1 MIATCRK
8 CTPFPI
14 VHFFHHPRKR
24 PNFCHSLLRLARN
37 EDISMASRLVVKR
50 QVLGLYAQ
58 CLRSARKCPQWEQ
71 REMMKA
77 YVKMKFR
84 HDADVQD
91 PARIQSL
98 LADARDELEQM
109 EYYHSV
115 YEAKER
121 AKAAAREAS
130 TTRTIA
136 PSSASSTATKT
147 EVCPHCSTAYQPAT
161 AKFCSNCGEKR
172 VSAA

>member
-1 MIATCRK
+1 
-8 CTPFPI
+8 
-14 VHFFHHPRKR
+14 
-24 PNFCHSLLRLARN
+24 
-37 EDISMASRLVVKR
+37 MASRVAVKR

-84 HDADVQD
+84 HDAGVQD
-91 PARIQSL
+91 PARIQRL
-98 LADARDELEQM
+98 LADAREELDQM

-115 YEAKER
+115 YEAKQR
-121 AKAAAREAS
+121 QKAAAREAN
-130 TTRTIA
+130 TTRTVA
-136 PSSASSTATKT
+136 TPETPSMPPT
-147 EVCPHCSTAYQPAT
+147 VCPHCATAYQPAT

-172 VSAA
+172 ML